1 MTSVYAA
8 NQSDW
13 SAFLNPDAA
22 PVRSRSL
29 AFPRIQNGPLT
40 RTNTS
45 GRFCLLGNGHVS
57 IAAVPGLA
65 IRVRTGT
72 AWITQARDAKDHLV
86 RAGERFVADRA
97 GRLVLSSFQ
106 RGEIELEWPAQQ
118 RERGIDASRRFA
130 AAAA

>member
-22 PVRSRSL
+22 PLRPRKI
-29 AFPRIQNGPLT
+29 AFPRLQNGPLT
-40 RTNTS
+40 RANTS

-57 IAAVPGLA
+57 IAAVPGVV
-65 IRVRTGT
+65 IRVRKGDV
-72 AWITQARDAKDHLV
+72 WITQPGDPKDYLIGT
-86 RAGERFVADRA
+86 GERFVADRS
-97 GRLVLSSFQ
+97 GRVVVSSFE
-106 RGEIELEWPAQQ
+106 RSELEVEWPARRQ
-118 RERGIDASRRFA
+118 ERPAATNPRLA

>member
-22 PVRSRSL
+22 PVRPRTL

-40 RTNTS
+40 RANTS

-57 IAAVPGLA
+57 IAAAPGLA

-72 AWITQARDAKDHLV
+72 VWITQARDAKDHLV
-86 RAGERFVADRA
+86 RAGQRFVADRA

-106 RGEIELEWPAQQ
+106 RGEVEVEWPAPQH
-118 RERGIDASRRFA
+118 ERVVVASPRFA